1 MFVLLLTEKKFSCQI
16 CHRSYSTKS
25 NLNKHMKIHDESK
38 AFKCDICLK
47 LFVSKA
53 DLNAHYR
60 THTGERPFGCHI
72 CDKRFLQKSNLVRHQ
87 ATHSEIRSFKC
98 SICPEGRF
106 FKTKNQLTNHM
117 VFHYEPK
124 FACSHCDYRAHKKC
138 DLDRHSKTH
147 EKKIK

>member
-1 MFVLLLTEKKFSCQI
+1 MCWFNWCFVLKNLPSGQIEHLKDLTSLWIAWC
-16 CHRSYSTKS
+16 STK
-25 NLNKHMKIHDESK
+25 LPLWEK
-38 AFKCDICLK
+38 
-47 LFVSKA
+47 V
-53 DLNAHYR
+53 
-60 THTGERPFGCHI
+60 
-72 CDKRFLQKSNLVRHQ
+72 FLQKSNLVRHQ